1 MARTRRFTV
10 RLDDRELTALNRF
23 ADHQNVLPSG
33 ALRMLIQLCPTLTQ
47 ARRADR
53 DGQNMSSDRRL

>member
-23 ADHQNVLPSG
+23 ADDQNVLPSG
-33 ALRMLIQLCPTLTQ
+33 ALRMLIELMPDPD
-47 ARRADR
+47 ASPSRR
-53 DGQNMSSDRRL
+53 